1 MANTFEKVK
10 KIIVDHL
17 DVEEDKVTLEATFK
31 DDLGADSLEAVEF
44 IMEIEEE
51 FEIEIPDSD
60 AKFDTVGQVVAYIE
74 KALADK

>member
-1 MANTFEKVK
+1 MANTFETVK

-17 DVEEDKVTLEATFK
+17 DVEEEKVTLEATFK

-60 AKFDTVGQVVAYIE
+60 AKFETVGQVVAYIDN
-74 KALADK
+74 ALANK